1 MIPKIKT
8 LVLKLYCNSDGK
20 YFVSFI
26 KKLSGSNNNDV
37 NGYTKLNEMID
48 SIESK
53 IFNITTNRKL

>member
-8 LVLKLYCNSDGK
+8 FVLKLYCNSNGK
-20 YFVSFI
+20 YFVSLI
-26 KKLSGSNNNDV
+26 KKLFGSNSNDV
-37 NGYTKLNEMID
+37 NGYIKLNEMID